1 MILITIVLA
10 ILLFLSVLYIIS
22 LEKQLSKKIIVDTE
36 LQNEVDNA
44 LKKKQEEYNNT
55 VQAIDRAWEE
65 LRSTEL
71 EIEKKS
77 SELQRIMDLIPAR
90 DDQLNTIRESIA
102 MAKDNYDKE
111 LEIKKK
117 EADASYQE
125 HVTAIQNNISDVISA
140 YGKQCESLTETIH
153 TYENYINSFIEAKKR
168 ALEQENNLN
177 FYKLDINEID
187 IDDIQKLLKLSN
199 SFNKPDILRK
209 LVYKT
214 YFEKAMND
222 LLGRVIGIN
231 SEVSGVYKITHID
244 TKMCYIGQAVNLKER
259 WRKHLKCG
267 LGIDTPSTNAFYQ
280 AMIKY
285 QPWNF
290 IWEVLEYCPKEKLN
304 EVEKYYIDF
313 YQAKSW
319 GWNSKGGNK

>member
-1 MILITIVLA
+1 
-10 ILLFLSVLYIIS
+10 
-22 LEKQLSKKIIVDTE
+22 
-36 LQNEVDNA
+36 
-44 LKKKQEEYNNT
+44 
-55 VQAIDRAWEE
+55 
-65 LRSTEL
+65 
-71 EIEKKS
+71 
-77 SELQRIMDLIPAR
+77 
-90 DDQLNTIRESIA
+90 
-102 MAKDNYDKE
+102 MAQDNYDKE
-111 LEIKKK
+111 LERKKK
-117 EADASYQE
+117 EVDASYQE
-125 HVTAIQNNISDVISA
+125 HVTEIQNNIADIISA

-153 TYENYINSFIEAKKR
+153 TYESYISSFIEAKKR

-187 IDDIQKLLKLSN
+187 IDDIQKLLNLSN
-199 SFNKPDILRK
+199 SFSKPDILRK

-319 GWNSKGGNK
+319 GWNSKGGNR